1 MPPSVNQDFQ
11 QAVTAAGREG
21 GKTTPARPAYGGESP
36 DGPAPIDAVDQNGQS
51 FPTADSASH
60 DPTDRGAKPWPPRF
74 SPNRDRREGGR
85 PSQLRV
91 DSIGDAD
98 LHEAARA
105 GRRGRGNAHEGRL
118 LPPQPDT
125 IHGVM
130 QTTDTLTYVS
140 EVTGEITEMGIR
152 NLELAGYKVRVVQ
165 HAMSQP
171 SDEIG

>member
-1 MPPSVNQDFQ
+1 MRIFTRQPEPGDEVE
-11 QAVTAAGREG
+11 ATLTKG
-21 GKTTPARPAYGGESP
+21 GYFRHK
-36 DGPAPIDAVDQNGQS
+36 
-51 FPTADSASH
+51 
-60 DPTDRGAKPWPPRF
+60 
-74 SPNRDRREGGR
+74 
-85 PSQLRV
+85 
-91 DSIGDAD
+91 
-98 LHEAARA
+98 
-105 GRRGRGNAHEGRL
+105 
-118 LPPQPDT
+118 PDT